1 MKNAKLLLETLLP
14 SLRATLVLTAL
25 TGVLYPLAV
34 LGAARLLFPGQA
46 RGSLR
51 KDAEGTLV
59 GSSLIGQPFSAREY
73 FWGRPS
79 AAGGGY
85 DPRASCGSNVTPVSA
100 DTIARVQA
108 ERDRLVASNPAAQGP
123 PPLLLVTT
131 SGSGLDPDI
140 SPEAAQWQVP
150 RVAGARAADPTGVA
164 SLVSSLAVGRT
175 LGVLGEPRVNV
186 LELNLALDERFP
198 RAAGGV
204 R

>member
-1 MKNAKLLLETLLP
+1 MKPVLLVETLLP

-25 TGVLYPLAV
+25 TGALYPLAV
-34 LGAARLLFPGQA
+34 LGAARLLFPHQA
-46 RGSLR
+46 RGSLV

-59 GSSLIGQPFSAREY
+59 GSSLIGQPFSRPEY

-85 DPRASCGSNVTPVSA
+85 DPRASCGSNVTPVS
-100 DTIARVQA
+100 DETIARVRA
-108 ERDRLVASNPAAQGP
+108 ERDRLVAANPGAQGP

-131 SGSGLDPDI
+131 SGSGLDPHL

-150 RVAGARAADPTGVA
+150 RVAAARRVDAAGVA
-164 SLVSSLAVGRT
+164 ALVSELVVGRT
-175 LGVLGEPRVNV
+175 FGVLGEPRVNV
-186 LELNLALDERFP
+186 LELNRALDERV
-198 RAAGGV
+198 RGAGAGV

>member
-1 MKNAKLLLETLLP
+1 MNTKLILHTLLP

-34 LGAARLLFPGQA
+34 LGAARLLFPHQA
-46 RGSLR
+46 RGSLV

-59 GSSLIGQPFSAREY
+59 GSSLIGQPFAAPEH

-79 AAGGGY
+79 TAGGGY
-85 DPRASCGSNVTPVSA
+85 DPRASCGSNVTPVS
-100 DTIARVQA
+100 DETIARVQA
-108 ERDRLVASNPAAQGP
+108 ERDRLVLANPTAEGP

-131 SGSGLDPDI
+131 SGSGLDPDL

-150 RVAGARAADPTGVA
+150 RVAAARGAAPAEVAA
-164 SLVSSLAVGRT
+164 LVSEQVVGRT

-186 LELNLALDERFP
+186 LELNLALDRRFP
-198 RAAGGV
+198 LRGAGA

>member
-1 MKNAKLLLETLLP
+1 VNKKLLLETLLP
-14 SLRATLVLTAL
+14 SLRAIVVLTAL

-34 LGAARLLFPGQA
+34 LGAARLLFPRQA
-46 RGSLR
+46 RGSLV

-59 GSSLIGQPFSAREY
+59 GSSLIGQPFSAPEY

-85 DPRASCGSNVTPVSA
+85 DPRASSGSNVTPVSA
-100 DTIARVQA
+100 ETIARIRA
-108 ERDRLVASNPAAQGP
+108 ERDRLVAKNPDAQGA

-131 SGSGLDPDI
+131 SGSGLDPHL
-140 SPEAAQWQVP
+140 SPEAARWQVA
-150 RVAGARAADPTGVA
+150 RVAAARGVDPADVAA
-164 SLVSSLAVGRT
+164 LVSELTVGRT

-186 LELNLALDERFP
+186 LELNLALDER
-198 RAAGGV
+198 RRGV